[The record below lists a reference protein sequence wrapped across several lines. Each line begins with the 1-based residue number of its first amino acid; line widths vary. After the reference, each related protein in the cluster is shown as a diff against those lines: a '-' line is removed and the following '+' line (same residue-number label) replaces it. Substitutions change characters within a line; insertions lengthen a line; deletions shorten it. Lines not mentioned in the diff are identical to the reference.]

1 MNVSPRSSRVSPNYE
16 YLNAVTRARG
26 TRLLSAEQIGALAC
40 GTLEG
45 MELFLLESDLY
56 ASRYR
61 EQLAGDNPSLLHRV
75 EDALAAGSADAITAI
90 FSVAE
95 GEAAF
100 LLSVVLSLGDLYNG
114 QALLR
119 SFTGRDRSVRGPQ
132 WHRYALLGTAFY
144 DELWYDCP
152 TPVDAAVRCSEKDD
166 GLAVLLVDAFRHLH
180 TYEDSERARRLLL
193 TRWLSLWGLALREIS
208 GRNGERMREFLGRL
222 TDTWNVGVW
231 LRRLSA
237 DGAQRP
243 AGGFLPGGWGLSLER
258 LAGTSTAR
266 DLFVASGW
274 RFPRDW
280 QEGARAS
287 EVHRLFQRA
296 FSSWQEG
303 LYRKDLLGIDVTV
316 GYVARV
322 LSEWRRLSLIAVALS
337 MGLSDREIGRHLTR
351 LGGEEGFS

>member
-1 MNVSPRSSRVSPNYE
+1 M
-16 YLNAVTRARG
+16 
-26 TRLLSAEQIGALAC
+26 LSAEQIGALAR
-40 GTLEG
+40 GTLEE

-56 ASRYR
+56 APRYR

-100 LLSVVLSLGDLYNG
+100 LLSIVLSLGDLYNG

-119 SFTGRDRSVRGPQ
+119 SFKGRDRSVQGPQ
-132 WHRYALLGTAFY
+132 WHRYALLGTTFY

-152 TPVDAAVRCSEKDD
+152 APVDAAVRCSERED
-166 GLAVLLVDAFRHLH
+166 GLAALLADAFRHLN

-193 TRWLSLWGLALREIS
+193 TRWLAHWGSALKAVS
-208 GRNGERMREFLGRL
+208 GQNGDRMREFLGRL

-237 DGAQRP
+237 TEPQR
-243 AGGFLPGGWGLSLER
+243 AARAFLPGGWGLSLER
-258 LAGTSTAR
+258 LENTSAAR
-266 DLFVASGW
+266 DLFLASGW
-274 RFPRDW
+274 RFPRGW
-280 QEGARAS
+280 QEGASAS
-287 EVHRLFQRA
+287 EVHRLFHRA
-296 FSSWQEG
+296 FFSWQEE

-322 LSEWRRLSLIAVALS
+322 LSEWRRLSLIAVGLS
-337 MGLSDREIGRHLTR
+337 MGLSDTEIERHLVR
-351 LGGEEGFS
+351 LGGESLS